1 MTERTMDRPERASE
15 PARDATT
22 HGAGHASVATYVKI
36 AIVLSAV
43 TALEVGVVFV
53 RGLAPIIVPLLLGM
67 ATAKFAL
74 VALFFMHLRYES
86 RVLTTVF
93 VGPLLIAIGLAVA
106 LMTLAGAFLV
116 FGR

>member
-1 MTERTMDRPERASE
+1 MTERTAHHPE
-15 PARDATT
+15 PASASAGHDATR
-22 HGAGHASVATYVKI
+22 AEHASVATYIKI
-36 AIVLSAV
+36 AVVLSAV

-53 RGLAPIIVPLLLGM
+53 RGLAPIIVPLLLAM

-74 VALFFMHLRYES
+74 VALFFMHLRYEP
-86 RVLTTVF
+86 RTLTTVF
-93 VGPLLIAIGLAVA
+93 VGPLLIAVVLAIA